1 MLLEIPDHIAR
12 HIGLNENEL
21 ALEFAT
27 FLYQQEVLSMR
38 AAADFAQISWVEFEQ
53 ILAERNIALHYSE
66 NGLDE
71 GLRKLEKLNPPS

>member
-21 ALEFAT
+21 ALEFAI
-27 FLYQQEVLSMR
+27 FLYQQEILSMR
-38 AAADFAQISWVEFEQ
+38 AAADFTQISWVEFEQ

-66 NGLDE
+66 NDLDE
-71 GLRKLEKLNPPS
+71 DLRKLEKLGK